1 MQGVETAAVKRL
13 DPGWGDLRSR
23 LSGLGCTPFL
33 SKAQTPSLMGAQ
45 LAAGGF
51 ARTTCWAALQRL
63 SGPDKLTVLVN
74 LLPDDEAICP
84 L

>member
-1 MQGVETAAVKRL
+1 
-13 DPGWGDLRSR
+13 
-23 LSGLGCTPFL
+23 
-33 SKAQTPSLMGAQ
+33 MGAQ
-45 LAAGGF
+45 LTAGGF

-63 SGPDKLTVLVN
+63 SGPDKLTVLVS